1 MRKYSVRIY
10 LILLL
15 GGKHAMAANSLK
27 KILRSMFIPA
37 RSRYQ
42 KSLSEFDKP
51 FDPKN
56 TRSSK
61 VKFSELYCKF
71 YGMSSLTIK

>member
-1 MRKYSVRIY
+1 
-10 LILLL
+10 
-15 GGKHAMAANSLK
+15 MATCIK

-37 RSRYQ
+37 RSRKNQ
-42 KSLSEFDKP
+42 KYLSEFDKP

>member
-1 MRKYSVRIY
+1 
-10 LILLL
+10 
-15 GGKHAMAANSLK
+15 MAACIK

-37 RSRYQ
+37 RSRRIQ
-42 KSLSEFDKP
+42 KCLSEFDKP

>member
-1 MRKYSVRIY
+1 
-10 LILLL
+10 
-15 GGKHAMAANSLK
+15 MATCIK

-37 RSRYQ
+37 RSRRIQ
-42 KSLSEFDKP
+42 KCLSEFDKP

-71 YGMSSLTIK
+71 YGISSLAIK

>member
-1 MRKYSVRIY
+1 
-10 LILLL
+10 
-15 GGKHAMAANSLK
+15 MATCIK

-37 RSRYQ
+37 RSRNQ
-42 KSLSEFDKP
+42 RCLSEFDKP
-51 FDPKN
+51 FDPRN

-71 YGMSSLTIK
+71 YGMTSLNIK